1 MRRGR
6 TRKYRLL
13 ASASDEELPSVVTL
27 RATLLPSGVAVS
39 ILVMGALSD
48 LAGPLPAAFVVAGIT
63 VLVTVAT
70 ATTGQAWRRRL
81 RNA

>member
-1 MRRGR
+1 
-6 TRKYRLL
+6 
-13 ASASDEELPSVVTL
+13 
-27 RATLLPSGVAVS
+27 
-39 ILVMGALSD
+39 MGALSD

-70 ATTGQAWRRRL
+70 ATAGQAWRRRL

>member
-1 MRRGR
+1 
-6 TRKYRLL
+6 
-13 ASASDEELPSVVTL
+13 
-27 RATLLPSGVAVS
+27 VAVS

-48 LAGPLPAAFVVAGIT
+48 LAGPLPAAFVVASIT

-70 ATTGQAWRRRL
+70 TTTGQAWRRRL